1 MEIFKSIVTNVLI
14 ALYQPFWFAVLLTI
28 FILFFI
34 CMHIS
39 QSTPAKE
46 LNPLVLPGFVH
57 LKIPCFFV
65 NYFALYFLR

>member
-1 MEIFKSIVTNVLI
+1 MEIFKSIVANVLT
-14 ALYQPFWFAVLLTI
+14 ALYQPFWSAVLLTI

-57 LKIPCFFV
+57 LRNPCFFV
-65 NYFALYFLR
+65 NYFVLYFLQ